1 MHPTTELFE
10 PKGATR
16 FMPDATA
23 NARSTPT
30 ARTRAQ
36 IEAWAKHA
44 AAANGFGDAGN
55 VMPTTES
62 VPAAV
67 PARESTLQR
76 LWNLATRFFAA
87 WADYRRRRAEHEI
100 LARLDATMLRDL
112 GIDRSEIG
120 SVLTESN
127 GSSPPTRRR
136 VVASHREVFESP
148 RLRIKNIDRFL

>member
-23 NARSTPT
+23 NGPSTPT

-55 VMPTTES
+55 VVPTTES
-62 VPAAV
+62 VPAPV
-67 PARESTLQR
+67 PAFESAWQR
-76 LWNLATRFFAA
+76 LRSFAVRFFAV

-100 LARLDATMLRDL
+100 LARLDASMLRDL
-112 GIDRSEIG
+112 GIDRCEIG
-120 SVLTESN
+120 SILAESN

-136 VVASHREVFESP
+136 VVPSHREVFESS